1 MKVSKTRF
9 IAAGLMMGALL
20 PSSVWARPIA
30 YQEVKEPLP
39 KSEHY
44 ALAEPV
50 RSKRAVL
57 DKLNIK
63 LDPLDRVY
71 FAPDPALGLGTTIT
85 VERAPKLNIRDGK
98 RSKQARSW
106 QPTVSLALIDVG
118 IELGEVDKV
127 DPAREAPIRGDT
139 TITVTRVTETDV
151 VEKLVVPY
159 ETKTTEDANLEK
171 GQQKVTVAGK
181 NGERTKVYHVRR
193 EDGEEVSRVLTSDKI
208 TTAPETRKVI
218 KGTKLPFLGSGT
230 ATWYIGRGVGPGTA
244 ASKTIPKGTQAK
256 VTNMANGKSVIVKI
270 NDYGPVGAEI
280 DLSKDAFEAI
290 GSLGTGRTQVKIE
303 KWIPD

>member
-1 MKVSKTRF
+1 MKVSKTIF
-9 IAAGLMMGALL
+9 IAAGLTIGTLL
-20 PSSVWARPIA
+20 PSSALARPIA
-30 YQEVKEPLP
+30 YQEVTEPLP
-39 KSEHY
+39 KTEHY

-50 RSKRAVL
+50 RSKAVVL
-57 DKLNIK
+57 SRLGVK

-71 FAPDPALGLGTTIT
+71 FSPDPALGLGTTIT
-85 VERAPKLNIRDGK
+85 VERAPKLNIKDGK

-106 QPTVSLALIDVG
+106 QPTISLALVDVG

-139 TITVTRVTETDV
+139 TITITRVTETDV
-151 VEKLVVPY
+151 VEKSVVPY
-159 ETKTTEDANLEK
+159 ETKTTEDATLEK
-171 GQQKVTVAGK
+171 GQQKVTAAGK

-193 EDGEEVSRVLTSDKI
+193 EDGDEVSRVLTSDKV
-208 TTAPETRKVI
+208 TTAPETRKVV
-218 KGTKLPFLGSGT
+218 KGTKLPYLGSGT
-230 ATWYIGRGVGPGTA
+230 ATWYEGRGVGPNTA
-244 ASKTIPKGTQAK
+244 ASKSIPKGTQAK

-290 GSLGTGRTQVKIE
+290 ASLGAGRTQVKIE